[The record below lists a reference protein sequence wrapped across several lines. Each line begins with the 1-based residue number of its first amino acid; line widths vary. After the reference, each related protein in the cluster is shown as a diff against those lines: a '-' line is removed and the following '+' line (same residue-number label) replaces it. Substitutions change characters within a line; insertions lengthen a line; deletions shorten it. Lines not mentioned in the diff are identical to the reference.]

1 MKRVLIILLIIA
13 IITMM
18 LAIVGETADSEP
30 TLIDR
35 VTGME
40 LVLVKGGCFKMGDTF
55 GDGYDSEKPIHEV
68 CVSDFYMGKYELT
81 QGQWQKVM
89 GINPSKFS
97 SCGEDC
103 PVEQVT
109 WNDIQKFIS
118 TLNSQS
124 GKKYRLPTEAEWEYA
139 ARSGGK
145 KEKWAGTSN
154 ESSLGDYAW
163 YSVNSDN
170 KTHPVGQKKPNSLG
184 IYDMTGNVW
193 EWCSDWYSEEY
204 YGKSLRDNPN
214 GPSSN
219 SRHGKRGGNKS
230 GNALGART
238 SVRGRD
244 VPDRRHDGLVS
255 RRVERGGGWSSNAF
269 GARASARGRDLP
281 GLRYEGLGFRLVV
294 PRVQLIGDI

>member
-68 CVSDFYMGKYELT
+68 CVSDFYIGKYELT
-81 QGQWQKVM
+81 QRQWQKVT

-109 WNDIQKFIS
+109 WDDIQKFIS

-145 KEKWAGTSN
+145 KEKWAGTSK
-154 ESSLGDYAW
+154 ESLLGDYAW
-163 YSVNSDN
+163 YSGNSGS

-214 GPSSN
+214 GPTSY
-219 SRHGKRGGNKS
+219 SRRHKRGGNKS
-230 GNALGART
+230 SNT
-238 SVRGRD
+238 SVVRASARGRN
-244 VPDRRHDGLVS
+244 VPGRHDSLVP
-255 RRVERGGGWSSNAF
+255 RRVERGGSWSSNAT
-269 GARASARGRDLP
+269 GARVSARGRDVP
-281 GLRYEGLGFRLVV
+281 GVRYEGLGFRLVA
-294 PRVQLIGDI
+294 PRVQ